1 MSSLT
6 SLPAVRQVE
15 TDRPDLFAFDVVG
28 QVSPSDVENF
38 YGLLEAAYALHPS
51 IDVLVRVIE
60 HEGVEWGEMSPKT
73 IEQGRLHAADHVR
86 RCALV
91 GEAKSYAG
99 DRGILCAA
107 GRGQACGGP
116 RWTDAEAAP
125 YSAAEGVRPRIDRS
139 AKASAG
145 ADLGRDRGRS

>member
-28 QVSPSDVENF
+28 HVSPSDVENF
-38 YGLLEAAYALHPS
+38 YGLLEAAYTLHPS
-51 IDVLVRVIE
+51 IDVLVRVID

-73 IEQGRLHAADHVR
+73 IEQGRIHAGDHVR

-91 GEAKSYAG
+91 GKANHMPEIEDFFALPVEVKHFAADQEAWSW
-99 DRGILCAA
+99 I
-107 GRGQACGGP
+107 GGKP
-116 RWTDAEAAP
+116 V
-125 YSAAEGVRPRIDRS
+125 EGH
-139 AKASAG
+139 A
-145 ADLGRDRGRS
+145 